1 MYVASPPPGSSAV
14 TAALLL
20 LLESASELLQKEP
33 ILLDLGLKLVELFQ
47 VRAPEL
53 SEGKVLI
60 PCCGWDNAR
69 RRSIAHSLMKRSAVV
84 CPLVLVARAWH
95 PKSDVEALT

>member
-1 MYVASPPPGSSAV
+1 MVHVTSPSPGSSAV

-33 ILLDLGLKLVELFQ
+33 ILLDLGLKLAELFQ

-53 SEGKVLI
+53 SEGKVLV
-60 PCCGWDNAR
+60 PCRRWDN
-69 RRSIAHSLMKRSAVV
+69 
-84 CPLVLVARAWH
+84 
-95 PKSDVEALT
+95 T